1 MIESIRKED
10 SSYDPD
16 NIRPHPGHLPRPSR
30 RGYGSAKSRR
40 SHSHSQEE
48 RQQSASTG
56 DEDVTANALSR
67 HTTKEL
73 KALIHAHTY
82 DDLKPKGGCAYNK
95 LNNYEKTTARL
106 QPQSYSQSRAAVA
119 TGFS

>member
-1 MIESIRKED
+1 M
-10 SSYDPD
+10 
-16 NIRPHPGHLPRPSR
+16 
-30 RGYGSAKSRR
+30 
-40 SHSHSQEE
+40 
-48 RQQSASTG
+48 
-56 DEDVTANALSR
+56 SR

-82 DDLKPKGGCAYNK
+82 DDLKPKGGCADNK

-119 TGFS
+119 TGVIAFPNALLWRR